1 MSYYYNANYE
11 YNKNIP
17 NYQSCYYQNLY
28 GYTDNKFGQV
38 RFQPPLSNAIVYKDV
53 FYAPPNYQ
61 SLVHKTN
68 SVNVNYEHPSIN
80 NAYAPCQ
87 DCDYSITNKCP
98 NYSNTCRN

>member
-61 SLVHKTN
+61 SLVHKTS

-87 DCDYSITNKCP
+87 DCNYSLTNKCP
-98 NYSNTCRN
+98 NYSNTCTN